1 MTSSKK
7 AIQIIDKQIQKLD
20 AEPFDLEAWKSGAQ
34 SMLEM
39 LFGAGHPSIAQIK
52 ALKVDYSSWALRDAT
67 AKYNPVAT
75 CKLMGKELLE
85 NAKDEVELYG
95 LSKGEQSLSKSEKR
109 TTISLTASEKK
120 KLSKALE
127 IEPTEKKLAE
137 LTKII
142 SKWKAERSAE
152 VLASILAS
160 YPDAIS

>member
-1 MTSSKK
+1 MTPSKK
-7 AIQIIDKQIQKLD
+7 AIQLLDKQIQKLD

-39 LFGAGHPSIAQIK
+39 LFGTGHTLIAQIK

-95 LSKGEQSLSKSEKR
+95 LSKGNQATPTSKKP
-109 TTISLTASEKK
+109 TAIKLPATEKK
-120 KLSKALE
+120 KLSKAME
-127 IEPTEKKLAE
+127 IESAEKRHAE

-142 SKWKAERSAE
+142 SKWKPERSAE
-152 VLASILAS
+152 MLASLLVS
-160 YPDAIS
+160 HPDAI